1 MARKEKDYYY
11 SLYREALNYIR
22 PQFDKYR
29 ELSAFYQLEQDSLP
43 KYSDTKP
50 WLYNLNLPFAT
61 DAVDLRIA
69 SLQANDYLGELEPLS
84 PEDVEMVEKLSDAY
98 HAFWN
103 EMNMNNYINDT
114 IPISAVLGTAYTH
127 VVLDDKAI
135 VGGSGRRRNG
145 KLEPYTLDT
154 MSVLID
160 PKALSLKEADYVCVT
175 ERITRASV
183 KHDYP
188 NFSFN
193 EPSEKQA
200 PEDRGEVSPEEDYN
214 TSQDKD
220 VFTKITF
227 YEKIKKD
234 GEETI
239 EKTVLIDSVVVE
251 TAKPLSI
258 KRFPIAQLRW
268 KKKLKSPYGVGLM
281 EMLLPIQKV
290 VNEIESAN
298 ANANMQYSAPSFV
311 LREDSG
317 IDPEELAL
325 SSGSPG
331 TVYVADA
338 GVNVNDVISPLFNSR
353 EIDQGLMLTR
363 QNLEATIYKL
373 ASVTDNFLGDI
384 GTVGNTAQGASE
396 SMQRSKTIENLFLAN
411 LEDYIED
418 LTGIIVEFITNAF
431 AGDTIYT
438 RSERT
443 SEGTYNFQE
452 FDVPEEATDVQY
464 TFYIELSVKTKYS
477 KERQKQQ
484 LLELFQIERQY
495 QTNEIKGINFLDII
509 KVNEMPQTKELVQ
522 RYKHAINM
530 DAEQRAQLIT
540 TIVTTSQELGVPPEM
555 GNAAIVEIL
564 TNAVDTPNL
573 DQFMQLAQQMAQQQ
587 AQMEDEVYQEESQ
600 RLEQEQLENTPI
612 GPMM

>member
-1 MARKEKDYYY
+1 MAKNKGYYY

-22 PQFDKYR
+22 PQFEKYR
-29 ELSAFYQLEQDSLP
+29 ELSAFYQLEQEDLP
-43 KYSDTKP
+43 KYSDVKP
-50 WLYNLNLPFAT
+50 WLYNLNMPFAT

-84 PEDVEMVEKLSDAY
+84 PEDVEIVDKLNDAY
-98 HAFWN
+98 RAFWN

-127 VVLDDKAI
+127 VILDDEED
-135 VGGSGRRRNG
+135 VGGTARKRSG
-145 KLEPYTLDT
+145 KLIPYTLDT
-154 MSVLID
+154 TSVLID
-160 PKALSLKEADYVCVT
+160 PKALNLKDADYVCVT
-175 ERITRASV
+175 ERITREQI
-183 KHDYP
+183 KDQYP
-188 NFSFN
+188 NYKFDNAGERQS
-193 EPSEKQA
+193 
-200 PEDRGEVSPEEDYN
+200 PEDRGEINPSEDYY
-214 TSQDKD
+214 TSQDDD

-227 YEKIKKD
+227 YEKRKNK
-234 GEETI
+234 GVVTI
-239 EKTVLIDSVVVE
+239 EKTVLIDSAIAE
-251 TAKPLSI
+251 PTKELQI
-258 KRFPIAQLRW
+258 KRYPIAQLKW

-298 ANANMQYSAPSFV
+298 ANANMQYSAPSFI

-338 GVNVNDVISPLFNSR
+338 GVNVNEVIAPLFNSR
-353 EIDQGLMLTR
+353 EIDQGLILTR

-384 GTVGNTAQGASE
+384 GTEGNTAQGATE
-396 SMQRSKTIENLFLAN
+396 SMQRAKTIENLFLAN
-411 LEDYIED
+411 LEDYVED
-418 LTGIIVEFITNAF
+418 LTGILVEFITNVF

-443 SEGTYNFQE
+443 AEGTYNFSE
-452 FDVPEEATDVQY
+452 FEVPEDAEDLQY
-464 TFYIELSVKTKYS
+464 TFYIELGVKTKYS

-484 LLELFQIERQY
+484 LLDLFQIERQY
-495 QTNEIKGINFLDII
+495 PTNEVKGINFLDIL
-509 KVNEMPQTKELVQ
+509 KVNEMPQTKELVE
-522 RYKHAINM
+522 RYKHSLNM

-540 TIVTTSQELGVPPEM
+540 TIITTSQELGIPAEM

-573 DQFMQLAQQMAQQQ
+573 DQFMMLAQQMAQQTQ
-587 AQMEDEVYQEESQ
+587 QVEEEVYSEESA
-600 RLEQEQLENTPI
+600 RIDQEMLENTPI
-612 GPMM
+612 SPNQQ